1 MMIALNIGKFI
12 VIYCSNA
19 HTINQYI
26 RNMVIII
33 RGYHK
38 CLIAARCN
46 RKRAYGVMETVPGDR
61 LHQLKCGLEMTF

>member
-46 RKRAYGVMETVPGDR
+46 RNSTIGMN
-61 LHQLKCGLEMTF
+61 